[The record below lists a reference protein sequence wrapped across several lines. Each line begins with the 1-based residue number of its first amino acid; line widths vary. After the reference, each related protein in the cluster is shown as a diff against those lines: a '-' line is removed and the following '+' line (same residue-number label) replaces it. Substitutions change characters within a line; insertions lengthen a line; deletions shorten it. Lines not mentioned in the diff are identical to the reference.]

1 MDQLKEF
8 LGLFRRQH
16 FWFILPVLLILAGY
30 GWWSAT
36 GTVSET
42 VSRNVSTIGGYH
54 QAATGI
60 ANTTDHPN
68 EEWHE
73 VMDELIASRRANVL
87 AAWQKKWER
96 QGKTFTWPQDAFGP
110 RSASVLKI
118 VEDMRPIEKVD
129 FTKQE
134 LPPVA
139 RTDYKAFMQN
149 QLPRIAQ
156 RIGAIWDPGGTLV
169 DARGSGTLPANS
181 DEELPPGFDKPTIVQ
196 WNPENQKF
204 IQQTFDWPGYPT
216 TMQVLYAQEDLW
228 ILGSI
233 IDIIKATNGDARTQA
248 TAPVKEIIS
257 IKYGKDVARRGYVD
271 PPAPVRTGGGDDDD
285 DLDLGGGGT
294 APPPAEPTAE
304 DPNDPNAPKLGPPHL
319 AVGRYVDQNF
329 QKINTIEDLKSNL
342 DIAKRIPVQIRV
354 RIDQQYVNRLLA
366 ACANAPL
373 TYEVRQFRYSP
384 PDEVSFTESATPYS
398 PQAHGSGGGMI
409 DFGGNATGPQM
420 IAPENVDRLD
430 QEVELWGII
439 YIFNPVNEA
448 MLGAGGEED
457 GSADPDDIVSVN

>member
-16 FWFILPVLLILAGY
+16 FWFILPVLLVLAGY

-60 ANTTDHPN
+60 VNTPDHPN

-96 QGKTFTWPQDAFGP
+96 QGETFTWPKDAFGP

-139 RTDYKAFMQN
+139 RNDYKAFMQN

-156 RIGAIWDPGGTLV
+156 RIGAIWDPEGTLI
-169 DARGSGTLPANS
+169 DSRGARTVQADNE
-181 DEELPPGFDKPTIVQ
+181 EELPPGYDKPTIVT

-204 IQQTFDWPGYPT
+204 IQGTFDWPGYPT

-233 IDIIKATNGDARTQA
+233 IDIIKATNGEARTQA

-257 IKYGKDVARRGYVD
+257 IKYGKDVVRRGYVD
-271 PPAPVRTGGGDDDD
+271 PPVRVQTGGGEDDEE
-285 DLDLGGGGT
+285 LRLGGDG
-294 APPPAEPTAE
+294 AEPPPAEPTV
-304 DPNDPNAPKLGPPHL
+304 DDPNAPKLGPPHL

-329 QKINTIEDLKSNL
+329 QKINTVEELKSKL

-354 RIDQQYVNRLLA
+354 RIDQRYVNRLLA

-373 TYEVRQFRYSP
+373 TYEVRQFRFSP
-384 PDEVSFTESATPYS
+384 PDEVSFTGSGTTYNP
-398 PQAHGSGGGMI
+398 PVHGSGGGMI
-409 DFGGNATGPQM
+409 DFGGAATGPEM
-420 IAPENVDRLD
+420 IVPENVDRLD

-448 MLGAGGEED
+448 MLGTGDDADGG
-457 GSADPDDIVSVN
+457 ADPDEIAFK